1 MAAKVSCFTA
11 VIARSRL
18 RGSQAVFVTVL
29 SEVQV
34 PGMLEAVRAV
44 VGGSCLQSP

>member
-11 VIARSRL
+11 VIAVCRL
-18 RGSQAVFVTVL
+18 RGSQAVFVAVL
-29 SEVQV
+29 SEVRV
-34 PGMLEAVRAV
+34 PGMLQAARAI